1 MPPAPFSYWKWIQ
14 CRGGNAFQK
23 NKEIDLKNRE
33 DVIILVKVVENVVF
47 FTNLD
52 FYYNGFH
59 SKLRV
64 FC

>member
-1 MPPAPFSYWKWIQ
+1 MDFK
-14 CRGGNAFQK
+14 K
-23 NKEIDLKNRE
+23 KEIDLKNRE

-52 FYYNGFH
+52 YYFNGLH
-59 SKLRV
+59 SKFSV